1 MSDSDIEV
9 VDLTCR
15 GCGQTMKLK
24 DRPNVK
30 VTKLENGGLMFTSN
44 DDPFMIEC
52 EYCGKSFMTW
62 KPGNETNRANGWS
75 GSGFNGAIAQGNG
88 AVAIGAGGI
97 YIKGGITAGSNI
109 IIGNQNKIIRNG

>member
-1 MSDSDIEV
+1 MSDSDIMV

-88 AVAIGAGGI
+88 AVAVGAGGI
-97 YIKGGITAGSNI
+97 MIGGSVSGNI
-109 IIGNQNKIIRNG
+109 AIGNGNNIG